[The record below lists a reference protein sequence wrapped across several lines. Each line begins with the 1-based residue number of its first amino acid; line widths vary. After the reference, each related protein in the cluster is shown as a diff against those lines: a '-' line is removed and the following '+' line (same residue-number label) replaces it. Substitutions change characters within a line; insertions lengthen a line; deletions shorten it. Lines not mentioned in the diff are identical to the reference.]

1 VPSQRVTTDMQA
13 VKDALID
20 AKASTSIG
28 GLTRWELCL
37 ATGLDYRAVYDRL
50 QRIRRQWQVNDAS
63 PIAVK
68 RIGWDHYYVWS
79 AAAEAC
85 STTQDSYV
93 HDALQ
98 HVLSAQRINDARIA
112 RDGEDLETMLYRAL
126 FSSFVS
132 AYAEAR
138 KAMAKARELLAP

>member
-1 VPSQRVTTDMQA
+1 VPRQRVTNDMQA

-68 RIGWDHYYVWS
+68 RIGWEHYYVWS
-79 AAAEAC
+79 AEAEAC
-85 STTQDSYV
+85 SVTQDAYV
-93 HDALQ
+93 HDAVQ
-98 HVLSAQRINDARIA
+98 HVRSAQRMNDARIA

-126 FSSFVS
+126 FSAFVS
-132 AYAEAR
+132 QYAEAK
-138 KAMAKARELLAP
+138 KAMAKARQLLAP